1 MKPFDIEL
9 AKQGKPVCLRNGRKA
24 RIICFD
30 VKNSAYPIIALV
42 EDGEYEVAMYFNER
56 GGTRAHP
63 SGYDLMMAPE
73 KKTGWVNI
81 YKGDDKRVA
90 IISNAYNTKEKALNK
105 IDEVLEATYIT
116 TRKIEWEE

>member
-1 MKPFDIEL
+1 MKPFNIEL
-9 AKQGKPVCLRNGRKA
+9 AKAGYPVCTRNGRKA

-30 VKNSAYPIIALV
+30 VKGNAYPIIALV
-42 EDGEYEVAMYFNER
+42 EECGHETTMYYNER
-56 GGTRAHP
+56 GESCASSSR
-63 SGYDLMMAPE
+63 YDLMMLPE
-73 KKTGWVNI
+73 KKEGWINI